1 MSSKHMRAILFW
13 GWNRWPNFLRYSLYS
28 WLMSRWVR
36 VLYNQGFSLYSCIFS
51 WNECTCTLYV
61 QLNFNYM
68 RSIFLSSICRVT
80 QVAGFRYLKPNLWF
94 MQKSL
99 VDVKNVT
106 TRLAWGTVWSTKKKW
121 NMKSVL
127 WIRIFVFEL
136 SPLQFK
142 INMNLCPLPF
152 NTWNVFSCSFKV
164 S

>member
-106 TRLAWGTVWSTKKKW
+106 TRLAWGTVWSTTKKW
-121 NMKSVL
+121 NMKSALDPDFCFSTVS
-127 WIRIFVFEL
+127 ITTE
-136 SPLQFK
+136 FK
-142 INMNLCPLPF
+142 TKGNVQNLYLK
-152 NTWNVFSCSFKV
+152 NGSKY
-164 S
+164 